1 MPINLVYT
9 DQAPAWDFTEILHTW
24 ICAWILQFGKFYP
37 FPCCIVDIAV
47 GNIPPE
53 DIPPEYTA
61 IGMQLV
67 FERYR
72 RALNNHKEFS
82 RELSDYDRSA
92 LWYSNLPVASA
103 ITVCKVILL

>member
-1 MPINLVYT
+1 MYVL
-9 DQAPAWDFTEILHTW
+9 L
-24 ICAWILQFGKFYP
+24 LQCFSYYSKFYP
-37 FPCCIVDIAV
+37 FPYYIVDIAV
-47 GNIPPE
+47 GNIKPE

-67 FERYR
+67 FERNR
-72 RALNNHKEFS
+72 RALNNHREFS

-103 ITVCKVILL
+103 ITLCKVICSYCSY